1 MSKKISIEGGIP
13 LQGNVRLSGSLN
25 SSFRLIAASM
35 LSSEDIVLDNVPRVP
50 DLEADLEIIQ
60 KLGGSVKWL
69 SHNKLL
75 LNGSSIN
82 SFEIP
87 YSAGSKNRTAVFL
100 SAALIYRFGKAI
112 IPKPEGCRIGPR
124 PINRLI
130 ETWKAFGVEV
140 LEDSSHYVLRA
151 DSLKPAVINLPKP
164 THSGTDNAI
173 LFASFMPGEST
184 INNAVE
190 ESETDDL
197 ISFLTQLGVTIQR
210 TDAKTI
216 KVVGANVFKGGGVFS
231 VQADKHEACIF
242 AAAAFATGGNVS
254 IRPVSRAPII
264 SFVNTL
270 SKAGCLYEFSKDE
283 LRVWSSG
290 NQVTPVQVTTNFAPG
305 FVSTWQPLITLIL
318 TKASGESLVHDTVYT
333 DRWDFTKDLNR
344 MGAKIQLFKPSAL
357 NMETVVN
364 DDSYE
369 IAEKGEPESVARIS
383 GPTTLKGAKL
393 AIQDLKA
400 GPILVLAA
408 LIAFGKS
415 EVSGVEHLE
424 RGYDNLLGKLIGL
437 GANIQEI

>member
-50 DLEADLEIIQ
+50 DLEVDLEIIQ
-60 KLGGSVKWL
+60 KLGGNFKWL
-69 SHNKLL
+69 SSNKLL

-87 YSAGSKNRTAVFL
+87 YAAGSKNRTAVFL

-151 DSLKPAVINLPKP
+151 DSLRPATISFPKP

-173 LFASFMPGEST
+173 LFASFMPGESV

-197 ISFLTQLGVTIQR
+197 ISFLVQLGVNIQR
-210 TDAKTI
+210 IDARTV
-216 KVVGANVFKGGGVFS
+216 KVMGANVFKGGAFS
-231 VQADKHEACIF
+231 VQPDKNEACIF

-254 IRPVSRAPII
+254 IRPISRAPII

-270 SKAGCLYEFSKDE
+270 SKAGCLYEFNKDE
-283 LRVWSSG
+283 LRVWASG
-290 NQVTPVQVTTNFAPG
+290 GEITPLTVTTTFAPG
-305 FVSTWQPLITLIL
+305 FVPAWQPLITLVL

-344 MGAKIQLFKPSAL
+344 MGAKIQLFKPSEL
-357 NMETVVN
+357 NMEMIIN
-364 DDSYE
+364 DDSYDV
-369 IAEKGEPESVARIS
+369 AEQGEPQSVARIS
-383 GPTTLKGAKL
+383 GPSILKGSKL

-400 GPILVLAA
+400 GPVLVLAA
-408 LIAFGKS
+408 LVASGKS
-415 EVSGVEHLE
+415 EVSGLEHIE
-424 RGYDNLLGKLIGL
+424 RGYDNLLGKLVSL